1 MGTSKKSDLNRDI
14 YQNLHFVVDDNRL
27 KRFFLLLQQGFMLKA
42 HVGCSIKSFLTKE
55 IGISPDTLERIQTIF
70 LDGKPVDN
78 LDTAIIKDGSIL
90 ALSAAMP
97 GLVGATLRRGGV
109 YSSFRSS
116 ITYREANA
124 QCITGEGFV
133 QLKLFNVL
141 MDELG
146 PDFLRKG
153 ILVKSSDLIALLKGQ
168 SRDFWQ
174 GCKNILIDGK
184 PAEPGLFEDNAWLS
198 RHDRVHLSV
207 AIQK

>member
-1 MGTSKKSDLNRDI
+1 MESFGKSDLNTGS
-14 YQNLHFVVDDNRL
+14 YPHLHFVVDDSRL

-42 HVGCSIKSFLTKE
+42 LVGCSIKSFLTKE

-70 LDGKPVDN
+70 LDGKPVDD
-78 LDTAIIKDGSIL
+78 LDTATIKDGSSL

-97 GLVGATLRRGGV
+97 GLVGATLRRGGA
-109 YSSFRSS
+109 YASFRNT
-116 ITYREANA
+116 ITYHEAGA

-153 ILVKSSDLIALLKGQ
+153 ILVKSSDLIDFLKGQ
-168 SRDFWQ
+168 SPDFWQ
-174 GCKNILIDGK
+174 RCKNILIDGK
-184 PAEPGLFEDNAWLS
+184 PAEPGLFEDNAWVS
-198 RHDRVHLSV
+198 RHDWVHLSV
-207 AIQK
+207 AIQQ